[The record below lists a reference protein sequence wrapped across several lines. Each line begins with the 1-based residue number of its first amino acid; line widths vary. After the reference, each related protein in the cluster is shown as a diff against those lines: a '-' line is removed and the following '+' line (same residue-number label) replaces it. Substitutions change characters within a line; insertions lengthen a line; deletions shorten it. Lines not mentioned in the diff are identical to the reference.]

1 MEQVLK
7 RLYEIETAA
16 DAIMQKADEQK
27 KQMAKAMEEKTA
39 AFDQKTQ
46 EETAETIAQKKEELM
61 EQIQKELDAQH
72 SETERLLAAIE
83 EDYQKNHTQL
93 AKQILQSLIQE

>member
-16 DAIMQKADEQK
+16 DAIMQKADERK
-27 KQMAKAMEEKTA
+27 KQMAKEMEEKTA

-83 EDYQKNHTQL
+83 DDYKKNHSQL

>member
-7 RLYEIETAA
+7 RLYEIESAA
-16 DAIMQKADEQK
+16 EAIMQKADERK
-27 KQMAKAMEEKTA
+27 KQMSKEWDEKTA

-46 EETAETIAQKKEELM
+46 EETARTIAHQKDELTK
-61 EQIQKELDAQH
+61 QIQTELEEQKA
-72 SETERLLAAIE
+72 ETERLLTAIE
-83 EDYQKNHTQL
+83 QDYRKNHNQL

>member
-7 RLYEIETAA
+7 RLYEIESAA
-16 DAIMQKADEQK
+16 EAIMQKADERK
-27 KQMAKAMEEKTA
+27 KQLAKEMEEKTA

-46 EETAETIAQKKEELM
+46 EETAKTIAHQKEELTK
-61 EQIQKELDAQH
+61 QIQKELEEQQT
-72 SETERLLAAIE
+72 ETERLLSAIE
-83 EDYQKNHTQL
+83 QDYQKNHNQL

>member
-7 RLYEIETAA
+7 RLYEIESAA
-16 DAIMQKADEQK
+16 EAIMQKADEKK
-27 KQMAKAMEEKTA
+27 KQMAKEMEQKTA

-46 EETAETIAQKKEELM
+46 QETAETIAHQKEELTK
-61 EQIQKELDAQH
+61 QIQKELEEQQA
-72 SETERLLAAIE
+72 ETEHLLSAIE
-83 EDYQKNHTQL
+83 QDYKKHHTLL